1 MVYGRR
7 APRRQVRRRGGA
19 GRGGCARLLIA
30 AVIAGIALFSYMGK
44 RQYNPVTGETQA
56 VSMTP
61 DQEIALGV
69 RAAPEMAAQHGGLY
83 QDARIQEQIDAIGER
98 LVRGTAAAQ
107 TPYRFEFHVL
117 ADERTVN
124 AFALPGGQ
132 VFITYALLS
141 RLETEGQVAAVLGHE
156 IGHVVGRHSAER
168 VAKQE
173 LMQGLTGA
181 AVMATY
187 DPASGGGQMSAAMA
201 AMVANVVQMKFGR
214 GDELQSDRL
223 GVEFAAQVGYDPRAA
238 VRVMEILAE
247 ASGAGRQP
255 EFFSTH
261 PNPDNRIE
269 RILQAVQEIYP
280 NGVPASAVP

>member
-1 MVYGRR
+1 MNYGRR
-7 APRRQVRRRGGA
+7 APRQQLRRGGGGRA
-19 GRGGCARLLIA
+19 GCGRLVLA
-30 AVIAGIALFSYMGK
+30 LVLAGVALVSYMGK

-56 VSMTP
+56 VSLTP
-61 DQEIALGV
+61 DQEIALGLQ
-69 RAAPEMAAQHGGLY
+69 AAPEMAAQHGGLL
-83 QDARIQEQIDAIGER
+83 QDARIQEQIDLIGSR
-98 LVRGTAAAQ
+98 LVRGTAASQ
-107 TPYRFEFHVL
+107 TPYQFDFHVL
-117 ADERTVN
+117 ADDQLVN

-132 VFITYALLS
+132 IFITYALLR

-156 IGHVVGRHSAER
+156 VGHVVGRHSAER

-187 DPASGGGQMSAAMA
+187 DPQTGGGRMSAAMA
-201 AMVANVVQMKFGR
+201 AMIANVVQMKYGR
-214 GDELQSDRL
+214 DDELQSDRL
-223 GVEFAAQVGYDPRAA
+223 GVEFSAQVGYDPRAA

-247 ASGAGRQP
+247 ASGPGRQP

-269 RILQAVQEIYP
+269 RILEAVQELFP
-280 NGVPASAVP
+280 NGVPSDLVP